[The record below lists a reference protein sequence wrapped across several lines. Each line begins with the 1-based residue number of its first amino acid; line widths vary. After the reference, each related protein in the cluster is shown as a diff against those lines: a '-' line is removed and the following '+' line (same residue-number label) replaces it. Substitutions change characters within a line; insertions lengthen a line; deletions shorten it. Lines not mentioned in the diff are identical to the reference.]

1 MPKSIPLLVILTSTL
16 VNVYASEAEKFI
28 VLTPCEV
35 STCASTPTIDG
46 QLDANEWADATPLDS
61 VYQIKPHEFSP
72 PSEKT
77 EFYVK
82 FDENYLYVAGKF
94 YDANPD
100 KITAQ
105 VSRQGANIQDDDSFR
120 VLIDPYNSKRA
131 GYRFSVNLN
140 EVRNEGIFLNVTTL
154 SNDWSAIWDSKALLT
169 DYGWSAEIAIPFKSL
184 SFDTENQ
191 RWGFNA
197 YRYIARKNE
206 LIGWVSK
213 NQSDDAS
220 VSGEVGG
227 IKEVNQGVGLDVVP
241 SLSLKQSHTIDPSS
255 TSFSYEPAMDVF
267 YKITPS
273 LNGALTFNTDFSAT
287 EVDDRQVDLTQFGLF
302 FPEKRS
308 FFLRDF
314 DIFDFGGIGS
324 SFLYSRFGGSQGQ
337 NARPF
342 FSRKI
347 GLSAS
352 GAPVDIIGGVKV
364 SGKLGD
370 ANVGALIVQ
379 QQRYDDVEQDMLMIA
394 RASVDVLAESSIGV
408 MITEGDPRSDL
419 SNSVSGIDFR
429 YRNST
434 FGTSRLLNGNFWYQQ
449 SSTEGTQNHQRAFGA
464 MLEMPNPRAWRGLL
478 QYQQVQK
485 NFNPALGFISRRD
498 VELYRGVAGYI
509 YQLEDHPWIRKI
521 YTGADIA
528 NWSYLS
534 TGKLQSSTEFY
545 RLVDVETHSGDR
557 FNIALVRFGEGI
569 YNDNEQPFGNLNISL
584 PLQEHKWQRYGA
596 FFRSSKS
603 RLFNAKVSYYDG
615 EFYTGDRVSAS
626 AEFGWRPTRK
636 ISLTAGYNYWDV
648 KMPEGDFVLRQVDA
662 KIEWSITPELSLVNV
677 LQYDNISGDLGL
689 NARLHWTTSAGQNV
703 YLVYNQNYNELEG
716 NGFER
721 LNGDT
726 TLKLNYT
733 FRF

>member
-1 MPKSIPLLVILTSTL
+1 MPKSILMLIMSICTVA
-16 VNVYASEAEKFI
+16 NVYAAGTEKFI
-28 VLTPCEV
+28 ELTPCEV
-35 STCASTPTIDG
+35 STCAPIPIIDG
-46 QLDANEWADATPLDS
+46 HLELNEWLDAKPLNT
-61 VYQIKPHEFSP
+61 VYQIKPDEFSP

-105 VSRQGANIQDDDSFR
+105 VSRQGANIQADDSFR

-131 GYRFSVNLN
+131 GYRFAVNLN
-140 EVRNEGIFLNVTTL
+140 QVRNEGIFLNVTTL
-154 SNDWSAIWDSKALLT
+154 SNDWTAIWDGKALRT
-169 DYGWSAEIAIPFKSL
+169 DYGWSAEIAIPFKSV

-191 RWGFNA
+191 QWGFNA

-220 VSGEVGG
+220 ISGEIRG
-227 IKEVNQGVGLDVVP
+227 IRKVNQGVGLDVVP

-324 SFLYSRFGGSQGQ
+324 NFSYSRFGGSQGQ

-347 GLSAS
+347 GLSAA
-352 GAPVDIIGGVKV
+352 GVPVDIVGGAKV

-379 QQRYDDVEQDMLMIA
+379 QQRYDDVEQDTLMIA
-394 RASVDVLAESSIGV
+394 RASVDVLAESSIGF

-419 SNSVSGIDFR
+419 SNSLSGIDFR

-434 FGTSRLLNGNFWYQQ
+434 FGRNKLFNGNFWYQQ
-449 SSTEGTQNHQRAFGA
+449 SSTEGTLNKQRAFGA
-464 MLEMPNPRAWRGLL
+464 MLEMPGEVCFSISKFKKTLILRWDLL
-478 QYQQVQK
+478 AVEVLSYIGALQVI
-485 NFNPALGFISRRD
+485 FISWKII
-498 VELYRGVAGYI
+498 RG
-509 YQLEDHPWIRKI
+509 
-521 YTGADIA
+521 
-528 NWSYLS
+528 
-534 TGKLQSSTEFY
+534 
-545 RLVDVETHSGDR
+545 
-557 FNIALVRFGEGI
+557 
-569 YNDNEQPFGNLNISL
+569 
-584 PLQEHKWQRYGA
+584 
-596 FFRSSKS
+596 
-603 RLFNAKVSYYDG
+603 
-615 EFYTGDRVSAS
+615 
-626 AEFGWRPTRK
+626 
-636 ISLTAGYNYWDV
+636 
-648 KMPEGDFVLRQVDA
+648 
-662 KIEWSITPELSLVNV
+662 
-677 LQYDNISGDLGL
+677 
-689 NARLHWTTSAGQNV
+689 
-703 YLVYNQNYNELEG
+703 
-716 NGFER
+716 
-721 LNGDT
+721 
-726 TLKLNYT
+726 
-733 FRF
+733 